1 MPKKELVA
9 ELEELTAELE
19 KVASEK
25 EALKKEIEGLQEEK
39 AKLEEK
45 IVENESKNQELGKKN
60 SELENQVNE
69 IKKELVEARENQ
81 SNNKDVEEKKI
92 VELTKKL
99 NAAEEKRKEYA
110 DRVELITTTLQDT
123 DNIRSALETENV
135 CLKSELDHVNQI
147 LSQKTADFLQQEEEL
162 RGLREASGYAGKEY
176 ETLVENVANMKITV
190 EKLTNQ
196 NAEKD
201 AQIKSLEEELNA
213 GDEKL
218 KTANDRLQT
227 MEAEFSRANKELNA
241 QTSELSELRE
251 IVQQSMDVSLV
262 KPANNLLGELGNS
275 ILSIYAK
282 LNGENNPKIA
292 QTFDIQEALHEI
304 ANTIESKMVKIEDLQ
319 LKDKALAIRIPNRR
333 EYLVMNNMLEYMLY
347 IYTPPEDQQ
356 YKDIIV
362 GEIES
367 ISNPRGAGPLGNIYK
382 ADAPVDAAM
391 DTVFINVREL
401 SNINFSSK

>member
-1 MPKKELVA
+1 
-9 ELEELTAELE
+9 LE
-19 KVASEK
+19 KVAAEK
-25 EALKKEIEGLQEEK
+25 EALKKEIESLQEEK
-39 AKLEEK
+39 AQLENK
-45 IVENESKNQELGKKN
+45 YVENESKMNELGNKN

-69 IKKELVEARENQ
+69 MMKELSATRENQ
-81 SNNKDVEEKKI
+81 NSNKDVDDKKI
-92 VELTKKL
+92 AELTKKL

-110 DRVELITTTLQDT
+110 ERVEQITATLQDT

-147 LSQKTADFLQQEEEL
+147 LSQKTADFLQQEEEVK
-162 RGLREASGYAGKEY
+162 GLREASGFAGKEY
-176 ETLVENVANMKITV
+176 ETLVENVANMKLTV
-190 EKLTNQ
+190 ENLTNK

-201 AQIKSLEEELNA
+201 AQIKSLEEELDA
-213 GDEKL
+213 SDEKL
-218 KTANDRLQT
+218 KITNDRLQA
-227 MEAEFSRANKELNA
+227 MEADFSRANKELNA
-241 QTSELSELRE
+241 QASELSDLRE

-319 LKDKALAIRIPNRR
+319 PKDKALAIRIPNRK

-347 IYTPPEDQQ
+347 IYTPPEDTQ

-391 DTVFINVREL
+391 DTIFTNVREL